1 MIAVFGRVFFLLG
14 CGVLWFGGVFGVVFG
29 FGLFF
34 WFFVVWVCLWIATEQ
49 QLNCSEGGFP
59 VFSGFLSSG
68 GGREGS
74 GWSPPY
80 SFLHFTLSQS

>member
-34 WFFVVWVCLWIATEQ
+34 WFFVVWVCLWIATE
-49 QLNCSEGGFP
+49 L
-59 VFSGFLSSG
+59 L
-68 GGREGS
+68 
-74 GWSPPY
+74 
-80 SFLHFTLSQS
+80 